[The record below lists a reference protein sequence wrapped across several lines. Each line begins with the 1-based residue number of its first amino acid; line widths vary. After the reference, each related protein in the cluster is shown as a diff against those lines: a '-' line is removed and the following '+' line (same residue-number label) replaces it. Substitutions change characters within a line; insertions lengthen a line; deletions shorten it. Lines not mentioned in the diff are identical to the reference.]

1 MTRKI
6 LISAAALTATILLAG
21 ARAHAANEWPWCA
34 YYGALGMGATN
45 CGFATRAQCQAA
57 ISGVG
62 GFCQTNPRYVPPRRG
77 KARRAV
83 QQ

>member
-1 MTRKI
+1 MTFKI
-6 LISAAALTATILLAG
+6 LTGFAALALTTLLAG
-21 ARAHAANEWPWCA
+21 APAQAADEWPWCA

-62 GFCQTNPRYVPPRRG
+62 GFCQTNPRYVPPRRS

>member
-6 LISAAALTATILLAG
+6 LAGFGALTAAMLLSG
-21 ARAHAANEWPWCA
+21 APAQAINEYPWCA
-34 YYGALGMGATN
+34 YYGSLGMGATN
-45 CGFATRAQCQAA
+45 CGFSTQAQCRAA

-62 GFCQTNPRYVPPRRG
+62 GFCQTNPRYQPPRRS

>member
-6 LISAAALTATILLAG
+6 LIAFAALTATTLLAG
-21 ARAHAANEWPWCA
+21 APAQAADEWPWCA
-34 YYGALGMGATN
+34 HYGALGMGATN
-45 CGFATRAQCQAA
+45 CGFATQAQCRAA

-62 GFCQTNPRYVPPRRG
+62 GMCQTNPRYRPPVRS